1 VSGFGPEHLPYGVF
15 RRASEATRV
24 ESAARG
30 GEAARA
36 EGAAGARGGEAARAG
51 VAARGRDE
59 PRVGVRF
66 GDGVLDLAA
75 LAADGL
81 LDADPGLFVQPSLN
95 AFMAAG
101 PEIWRRVRGSLRA
114 LTSGPDAELAA
125 VPLEEA
131 ELLLPIEVGDYV
143 DFFSSID
150 HASNAGRMFRPDGD
164 PLPSNWRHLPIGYHG
179 RSGTVVVSGTPIRRP
194 RGQRLEHGAPVYGP
208 STRLDI
214 ELELGF
220 VVGVPSAHGEP
231 VPVDAA
237 LDHLFGV
244 VLLNDWSAR
253 DLQAW
258 ESRPLGPFLAK
269 SFATSISSWVTPL
282 DALISRRVPAGAQEP
297 EPLPYLRE
305 EPWALDLD
313 LEVELNGAT
322 VARTNARHLYWSAA
336 QQLAHMTVNGASLR
350 VGDLYG
356 SGTISGPE
364 REQRGSLLELSWN
377 GTEPIALP
385 DGSTRTFLE
394 DGDEVVLRGHTGE
407 VVTLG
412 EVRGRIEPAG

>member
-15 RRASEATRV
+15 RHA
-24 ESAARG
+24 
-30 GEAARA
+30 GEKSPA
-36 EGAAGARGGEAARAG
+36 GSGARGGERSPAGSGARGGERSPAG
-51 VAARGRDE
+51 IVARGRGE

-75 LAADGL
+75 LAHDGL
-81 LDADPGLFVQPSLN
+81 LDEDPALFAQPSLN

-101 PEIWRRVRGSLRA
+101 PEAWRRVRAALRV
-114 LTSGPDAELAA
+114 LTAGPDAELAA

-131 ELLLPIEVGDYV
+131 ELLLPVEVGDYV
-143 DFFSSID
+143 DFYSSIE
-150 HASNAGRMFRPDGD
+150 HASNVGRMFRPDAD
-164 PLPSNWRHLPIGYHG
+164 PLPPNWRHLPVGYHG

-194 RGQRLEHGAPVYGP
+194 RGQRRDSGDVAPVFGP

-220 VVGVPSAHGEP
+220 VVGVPSGEP
-231 VPVDAA
+231 VPVDRA
-237 LDHLFGV
+237 LDHVFGV

-258 ESRPLGPFLAK
+258 EYRPLGPFLAK
-269 SFATSISSWVTPL
+269 SFATSISAWVTPL
-282 DALISRRVPAGAQEP
+282 DAILARRVPAAAQEP

-305 EPWALDLD
+305 QPWALDLD

-322 VARTNARHLYWSAA
+322 IARTNARNLYWSAA

-350 VGDLYG
+350 IGDLYG
-356 SGTISGPE
+356 SGTISGPAPK
-364 REQRGSLLELSWN
+364 QRGSLLELGWN
-377 GTEPIALP
+377 GAEPIALP
-385 DGSTRTFLE
+385 DGSTRAFLE
-394 DGDEVVLRGHTGE
+394 DGDEVVLRGRAGE
-407 VVTLG
+407 DVALG

>member
-15 RRASEATRV
+15 RRA
-24 ESAARG
+24 
-30 GEAARA
+30 
-36 EGAAGARGGEAARAG
+36 GAPER
-51 VAARGRDE
+51 
-59 PRVGVRF
+59 PRVGARF
-66 GDGVLDLAA
+66 GDRVLDLAS

-81 LDADPGLFVQPSLN
+81 LDEDAALFAQPSLN
-95 AFMAAG
+95 GFMAVG
-101 PEIWRRVRGSLRA
+101 PPAWRRVREALRA
-114 LTSGPDAELAA
+114 LTAGPDAELAA

-131 ELLLPIEVGDYV
+131 ELLLPFDVGDYV
-143 DFFSSID
+143 DFYSSIE
-150 HASNAGRMFRPDGD
+150 HAANVGRMFRPDAE
-164 PLPSNWRHLPIGYHG
+164 PLPPNWRHLPVGYHG
-179 RSGTVVVSGTPIRRP
+179 RSGTVVVSGTPIGRP
-194 RGQRLEHGAPVYGP
+194 RGQRLEPGGPVFGP

-220 VVGVPSAHGEP
+220 VVGVPSREP
-231 VPVDAA
+231 VAVERA

-258 ESRPLGPFLAK
+258 EYRPLGPFLAK
-269 SFATSISSWVTPL
+269 SFATSISAWVTPL
-282 DALISRRVPAGAQEP
+282 DAVLARRVAAPAQEP
-297 EPLPYLRE
+297 APLAYLRE

-313 LEVELNGAT
+313 LEIELNGAT
-322 VARTNARHLYWSAA
+322 IARTNARNLYWSAA

-364 REQRGSLLELSWN
+364 REQRGSLLELGWN
-377 GTEPIALP
+377 GAEPIELP

-394 DGDEVVLRGHTGE
+394 DGDEVVLRGRGGE
-407 VVTLG
+407 LELG

>member
-1 VSGFGPEHLPYGVF
+1 VSGFGPEHLPYGIF
-15 RRASEATRV
+15 RRA
-24 ESAARG
+24 
-30 GEAARA
+30 GE
-36 EGAAGARGGEAARAG
+36 GS
-51 VAARGRDE
+51 
-59 PRVGVRF
+59 RVGIRF

-75 LAADGL
+75 LARDGL
-81 LDADPGLFVQPSLN
+81 LDEDPALFAQPSLN
-95 AFMAAG
+95 AFMAAR
-101 PEIWRRVRGSLRA
+101 PEVWRRVREALQA
-114 LTSGPDAELAA
+114 LTAGPDAELAA
-125 VPLEEA
+125 VPLDEA
-131 ELLLPIEVGDYV
+131 ELLLPFEVGDYV
-143 DFFSSID
+143 DFFSSLE
-150 HASNAGRMFRPDGD
+150 HASNAGRMFRPDAD
-164 PLPSNWRHLPIGYHG
+164 PLPPNWRHLPIGYHG

-194 RGQRLEHGAPVYGP
+194 HGQRRDPGDPRPIYGP

-231 VPVDAA
+231 VPVHGA

-269 SFATSISSWVTPL
+269 SFATSISAWVTPL
-282 DALISRRVPAGAQEP
+282 DAIVGRRVPAAAQEP

-305 EPWALDLD
+305 DPWALDLD
-313 LEVELNGAT
+313 LEVALNGAT
-322 VARTNARHLYWSAA
+322 IARTNARHLYWSSA

-364 REQRGSLLELSWN
+364 RGQRGSLLELSWN
-377 GTEPIALP
+377 GAEPIALP

-394 DGDEVVLRGHTGE
+394 DGDEVVLRGRAGE
-407 VVTLG
+407 AIALG
-412 EVRGRIEPAG
+412 EVRGRVEPAG